1 MSVYGVTHK
10 LKCIMSVT
18 IRNNNEFGEA
28 VRRARLEQGM
38 RQVDL
43 ARKASVRQALIS
55 ELENG
60 VTSAKLNT
68 VIKVLAALEMDL
80 SVIPRRKTEF
90 DPTEY

>member
-1 MSVYGVTHK
+1 MAS
-10 LKCIMSVT
+10 I
-18 IRNNNEFGEA
+18 IRNSKEFGEA
-28 VRRARLEQGM
+28 IRKERLKNEM

-60 VTSAKLNT
+60 ATKSKIDT
-68 VIKVLAALEMDL
+68 VFKVLAALGMDWEI
-80 SVIPRRKTEF
+80 VPRKKATF

>member
-1 MSVYGVTHK
+1 MTKMV
-10 LKCIMSVT
+10 
-18 IRNNNEFGEA
+18 RNNREFGEA
-28 VRRARLEQGM
+28 IRTERLKKKM

-60 VTSAKLNT
+60 ATKSKIDT
-68 VIKVLAALEMDL
+68 VFKVLAALEMDMEL
-80 SVIPRRKTEF
+80 ALRRKTEF

>member
-1 MSVYGVTHK
+1 MSA
-10 LKCIMSVT
+10 T
-18 IRNNNEFGEA
+18 IRNNKELGEA
-28 VRRARLEQGM
+28 VRRMRLKLDM

-60 VTSAKLNT
+60 VISAKLDT

>member
-1 MSVYGVTHK
+1 MTKMV
-10 LKCIMSVT
+10 
-18 IRNNNEFGEA
+18 RNNKEFGEA
-28 VRRARLEQGM
+28 IRTERLKKKM

-60 VTSAKLNT
+60 ATKSNIDT
-68 VIKVLAALEMDL
+68 VFKVLSALEMDMEL
-80 SVIPRRKTEF
+80 APRRKTEF

>member
-1 MSVYGVTHK
+1 MSA
-10 LKCIMSVT
+10 T
-18 IRNNNEFGEA
+18 IRNNRELGEA
-28 VRRARLEQGM
+28 VRRTRLKQGL

-80 SVIPRRKTEF
+80 AVIPRRKAEF